1 MAFLKENLDFLVFGI
16 LGIMSFIMLWLVVE
30 RYIYYSRVVVSQFD
44 HENALHIALTN
55 NLTFIATV
63 GSNAPY
69 IGLLGTV
76 LGIMLTFYEMGQG
89 SVINV
94 QAIMTGLALA
104 LKATAAGLVV
114 ALPAIMFYNILLRK
128 VDVLMAKWKQTQ
140 DKTQHKVSQEGQ
152 IL

>member
-1 MAFLKENLDFLVFGI
+1 MLFLKENLDLLVFGI
-16 LGIMSFIMLWLVVE
+16 LGVMSFIMLWLVVE
-30 RYIYYSRVVVSQFD
+30 RYVYYSRTIVAQFNN
-44 HENALHIALTN
+44 ENALQIALTR

-76 LGIMLTFYEMGQG
+76 LGIMLTFYDMGQSG
-89 SVINV
+89 NINV

-114 ALPAIMFYNILLRK
+114 ALPAIMFYNALLRR
-128 VDVLMAKWKQTQ
+128 VDVLTAEWKQLQ
-140 DKTQHKVSQEGQ
+140 
-152 IL
+152 

>member
-1 MAFLKENLDFLVFGI
+1 MLFLKENLDLLVFGI
-16 LGIMSFIMLWLVVE
+16 LGVMSFIMLWLVVE
-30 RYIYYSRVVVSQFD
+30 RYVYYSRTIVTQFNN
-44 HENALHIALTN
+44 ENTLQIALTR

-76 LGIMLTFYEMGQG
+76 LGIMLTFYDMGQSG
-89 SVINV
+89 NINV

-114 ALPAIMFYNILLRK
+114 ALPAIMFYNALLRR
-128 VDVLMAKWKQTQ
+128 VDVLTAEWKQLQ
-140 DKTQHKVSQEGQ
+140 
-152 IL
+152 